1 MFLNTG
7 FNEDWFKLKAQLP
20 KGIENIRRHL
30 DNEIDNVP
38 LHVSLFTDSTKPA
51 INEMMEIMKDYGEIV
66 CCFGS
71 SYSIGN
77 NELFST
83 ANVS

>member
-1 MFLNTG
+1 MLVFI
-7 FNEDWFKLKAQLP
+7 EICIKARLP

-38 LHVSLFTDSTKPA
+38 LHVSLFTNSTKHA
-51 INEMMEIMKDYGEIV
+51 TNEMMKIMKDYGEIV

-71 SYSIGN
+71 SYSIEN
-77 NELFST
+77 NQLFST